1 MKDIKNKPL
10 ISIIMPVFN
19 GAKFL
24 KDAIDSILN
33 QTYTNFEF
41 IIVDDKSTDSS
52 LKIIKSFSDN
62 RIKILQNK
70 INSGVAFSLNKALK
84 VAKGKYIARMDADD
98 ISYLNRI
105 EKQVKFLDKNPNI
118 IAVGCQVKIIDNDN
132 QITGTRHYPINPQK
146 CHDYLML
153 TSPIQHP
160 TLMARA
166 EIYKIIGYTN
176 EYKTAEDWDLYF
188 RFLNY
193 GQLSNINQY
202 LYSYRQLF
210 GTNGFKNIKKAFILI
225 TKIRLNAIIN
235 YKYKPAWLMLL
246 SGLIQTIVVFALP
259 EKIVFNLFNLWRV
272 QKYSLNPKESLLKLA
287 PN

>member
-1 MKDIKNKPL
+1 
-10 ISIIMPVFN
+10 MPVFN

-24 KDAIDSILN
+24 NDAIDSILD

-52 LKIIKSFSDN
+52 LKIIKSYSDK
-62 RIKILQNK
+62 RIKVLKNRT
-70 INSGVAFSLNKALK
+70 NSGVAFSLNKALK

-98 ISYLNRI
+98 ISYPTRI
-105 EKQVKFLDKNPNI
+105 EKQIKFLDKNPNI
-118 IAVGCQVKIIDNDN
+118 IAVGTQVKIINNDN
-132 QITGTRHYPINPQK
+132 QIIGTRHYPVDSKQ

-166 EIYKIIGYTN
+166 QAYKKIGYTS

-188 RFLNY
+188 KLLNY
-193 GQLSNINQY
+193 GQLSNINQR
-202 LYSYRQLF
+202 LYSYRQAF

-225 TKIRLNAIIN
+225 TKIRLNAILN

-246 SGLIQTIVVFALP
+246 SNLLQATIVFALP
-259 EKIVFNLFNLWRV
+259 EKVVFKIFNYWRV
-272 QKYSLNPKESLLKLA
+272 KNVFSSQEKYSIQLA
-287 PN
+287 QN

>member
-1 MKDIKNKPL
+1 MKIKNQPL

-24 KDAIDSILN
+24 NDAIDSILN

-52 LKIIKSFSDN
+52 LKIIKSYSDN
-62 RIKILQNK
+62 RIKVLQNK

-84 VAKGKYIARMDADD
+84 IAKGKYIARMDADD
-98 ISYLNRI
+98 ISYPNRI
-105 EKQVKFLDKNPNI
+105 EKQVKFLDQNPHT
-118 IAVGCQVKIIDNDN
+118 IAVGCQVKIIGDNN
-132 QITGTRHYPINPQK
+132 QITGTRHYPIDPK
-146 CHDYLML
+146 TCHDYLML

-166 EIYKIIGYTN
+166 EVYKNIGYTS

-188 RFLNY
+188 KFLNY

-210 GTNGFKNIKKAFILI
+210 NSNGFKNIKKAFILI
-225 TKIRLNAIIN
+225 TKIRLNAILN

-246 SGLIQTIVVFALP
+246 SNLVQTIVVFTLP
-259 EKIVFNLFNLWRV
+259 EKTVFNLFNLWRV
-272 QKYSLNPKESLLKLA
+272 QKYSLNLKEYPTKLA
-287 PN
+287 LN

>member
-1 MKDIKNKPL
+1 MKTKNQPL

-24 KDAIDSILN
+24 ESAIDSILN

-41 IIVDDKSTDSS
+41 IIVNDKSTDSS
-52 LKIIKSFSDN
+52 LKIIKSYSDK
-62 RIKILQNK
+62 RIKVLQNK
-70 INSGVAFSLNKALK
+70 VNSGVAFSLNKALK
-84 VAKGKYIARMDADD
+84 IAKGKYIARMDADD
-98 ISYLNRI
+98 ISHPTRI
-105 EKQVKFLDKNPNI
+105 EKQVNFLDKNSNI
-118 IAVGCQVKIIDNDN
+118 IAVGCQVKIIGDNN
-132 QITGTRHYPINPQK
+132 RITGTRRYPLDPK
-146 CHDYLML
+146 TCHDYLML

-166 EIYKIIGYTN
+166 EIYKKIGYTS

-188 RFLNY
+188 KFLNY

-210 GTNGFKNIKKAFILI
+210 GSNGFKNIKKAFVLI
-225 TKIRLNAIIN
+225 TKIRLNAILN

-246 SGLIQTIVVFALP
+246 SNLIQTIIVFTLP
-259 EKIVFNLFNLWRV
+259 EKIVFKLFNLWRV
-272 QKYSLNPKESLLKLA
+272 QKYSSNPKEFPIQPAL
-287 PN
+287 N